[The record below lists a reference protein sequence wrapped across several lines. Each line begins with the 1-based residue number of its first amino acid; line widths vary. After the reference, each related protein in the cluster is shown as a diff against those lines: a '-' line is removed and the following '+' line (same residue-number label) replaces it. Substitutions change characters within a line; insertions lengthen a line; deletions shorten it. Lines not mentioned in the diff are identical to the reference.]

1 MLMEAAMHD
10 VLDPMAEWTR
20 VTDTQW
26 ASRTSQTFA
35 RYFSGLEIV
44 EPGLVTMGLWR
55 PGPGV
60 PIPPY
65 PIPAY
70 CGVARKP

>member
-1 MLMEAAMHD
+1 
-10 VLDPMAEWTR
+10 
-20 VTDTQW
+20 
-26 ASRTSQTFA
+26 
-35 RYFSGLEIV
+35 YFSGLEIV

-55 PGPGV
+55 PAPGV
-60 PIPPY
+60 PVPPF